1 MFGISLTLIC
11 CKIWERIIL
20 QTMHRLDAHSMLVF
34 LATWIQTDVL
44 SNLRV
49 KFYGGWLILLTH
61 GGVTRWFIE
70 VLTVDAMVQKD
81 MNGEIHNNIW
91 GDKKKENYLKE
102 IKGDTIAIQGLAVR
116 FHFSI
121 HRISS
126 ENVPMLVTF
135 SGNAF
140 NDVYLGL
147 VLQHHYVA
155 LERIF

>member
-1 MFGISLTLIC
+1 M
-11 CKIWERIIL
+11 
-20 QTMHRLDAHSMLVF
+20 
-34 LATWIQTDVL
+34 
-44 SNLRV
+44 
-49 KFYGGWLILLTH
+49 
-61 GGVTRWFIE
+61 
-70 VLTVDAMVQKD
+70 
-81 MNGEIHNNIW
+81 
-91 GDKKKENYLKE
+91 
-102 IKGDTIAIQGLAVR
+102 GDTIAIQGLAVR

-155 LERIF
+155 LEREFFNYQIAPKGTIWKKTKTHIGTRILNKSIIDYTYNVNAMQYEAG

>member
-44 SNLRV
+44 SNFRV

-61 GGVTRWFIE
+61 GGVTRWFIN

-81 MNGEIHNNIW
+81 MNEEIHNNIW

-102 IKGDTIAIQGLAVR
+102 IMGDIIAIQGLAVR

-140 NDVYLGL
+140 NDVIIAHTCQNWSAIEI
-147 VLQHHYVA
+147 V
-155 LERIF
+155 E

>member
-20 QTMHRLDAHSMLVF
+20 QTMHRLDAHSVLVF

-49 KFYGGWLILLTH
+49 KFCGGWVILLTH
-61 GGVTRWFIE
+61 GGVTRWFID

-81 MNGEIHNNIW
+81 MNEEIHNNIW

-102 IKGDTIAIQGLAVR
+102 IMGDTIAIQGLAVR

-140 NDVYLGL
+140 NNVYLGP